1 LKKLVPQRAGW
12 GPVNGEPSGRLRVDI
27 SVAFGRRVVA
37 PLLFEI
43 AKKYPALQLNLTFSD
58 HLVDPFEE
66 GIDLLVRFG
75 ELQDTS
81 GLVAR
86 RLTR

>member
-1 LKKLVPQRAGW
+1 M
-12 GPVNGEPSGRLRVDI
+12 S
-27 SVAFGRRVVA
+27 
-37 PLLFEI
+37 
-43 AKKYPALQLNLTFSD
+43 LTFSD
-58 HLVDPFEE
+58 HLVDPFEEE

-86 RLTR
+86 RLTRQRWAICASPDYLARFGTPQTLRQGEGKLLMKVRGCVDS